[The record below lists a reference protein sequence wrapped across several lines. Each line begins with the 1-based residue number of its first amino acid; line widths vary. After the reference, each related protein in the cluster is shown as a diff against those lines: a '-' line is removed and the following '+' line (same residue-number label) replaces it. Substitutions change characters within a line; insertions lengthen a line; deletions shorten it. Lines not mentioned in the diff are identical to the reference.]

1 MAPAVRARVLGCPVD
16 VVDMG
21 GAVAALVTLVEQG
34 RSLPSRGLVVTL
46 NPEMIMRARRD
57 PQFHDLLEKAA
68 LLVPDGIG
76 LVRALR
82 RRGHRGAV
90 RVGGADLLD
99 GYLGEAERRGHR
111 LALVGGRP
119 GVAEAAAA
127 ALRRRHPALQVFAHG
142 GDPDAAT
149 ATALAS
155 AAPDLVLAAYGA
167 GRQEAFL
174 HDHLVTIG
182 AAAGV
187 GVGGTLD
194 FWAGRARRAPPL
206 LRRAGLE
213 WAWRL
218 ATEPRRWRR
227 QLVLP
232 AYWWLERREA
242 RG

>member
-16 VVDMG
+16 VVDMA
-21 GAVAALVTLVEQG
+21 GAVAQLVTLVEEG
-34 RSLPSRGLVVTL
+34 RSLPRPGLVVTL

-57 PQFHDLLEKAA
+57 PRFHGLLEDAA

-99 GYLGEAERRGHR
+99 RYLGEAERRGHR
-111 LALVGGRP
+111 LALAGGGP
-119 GVAEAAAA
+119 GVAAAA
-127 ALRRRHPALQVFAHG
+127 AMTLTRRHPSLQVCAHG

-174 HDHLVTIG
+174 HDHLVAIG

-218 ATEPRRWRR
+218 VTEPRRWRR

-232 AYWWLERREA
+232 AYWWLERREV